1 MGKDETEIERYFPTV
16 VNDLSL
22 DELQKFGITFKK
34 AVYIQSMTRKIVSG
48 EFNIQELETMS
59 DEEICTKLSELDGI
73 GTWTAEMLM
82 IHSMQR
88 PNILSYGDLAIIR
101 GLRMIYH
108 HQTIDKAKFERY
120 KNVILLMLPSPVYIF
135 GRLPEELLKI

>member
-1 MGKDETEIERYFPTV
+1 MGKDETEIERIFPLR
-16 VNDLSL
+16 LSMICHL

-73 GTWTAEMLM
+73 WHMDRRNVNDPFHAKTQHIELWGF
-82 IHSMQR
+82 
-88 PNILSYGDLAIIR
+88 SY
-101 GLRMIYH
+101 Y
-108 HQTIDKAKFERY
+108 
-120 KNVILLMLPSPVYIF
+120 
-135 GRLPEELLKI
+135 